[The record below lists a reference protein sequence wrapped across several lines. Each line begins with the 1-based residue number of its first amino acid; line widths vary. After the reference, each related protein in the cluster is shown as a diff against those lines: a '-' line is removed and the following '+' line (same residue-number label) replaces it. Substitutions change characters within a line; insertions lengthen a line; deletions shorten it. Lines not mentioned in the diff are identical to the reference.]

1 MNIDEEKLMAFADG
15 ELSEAE
21 RAEIERALASDAA
34 LRARVAAH
42 TRLRER
48 LSAAFDGTLEESV
61 PTRLLTALEAAPRAG
76 GEIVDL
82 AERRAR
88 RWSAREFAAI
98 AASLAAGLVIGVG
111 VMNARAPMIAA
122 SEGGLVARGALARA
136 LDSQLAADAPGAV
149 RIGLSFRAQDGG
161 YCRTFELTRAAA
173 SGLAC
178 READR
183 WAVVMTAAG
192 EGTGEV
198 RMAAASA
205 AVLQVVEGMIE
216 GQPLDADE
224 EARVRD
230 AGWR

>member
-42 TRLRER
+42 RRLREK
-48 LSAAFDGTLEESV
+48 LSAAFDGTLEEPV
-61 PTRLLTALEAAPRAG
+61 PTRLLTALAPRPG

-136 LDSQLAADAPGAV
+136 LDAQLAADVPGPV

-178 READR
+178 RETDR

-216 GQPLDADE
+216 GEPLDADG
-224 EARVRD
+224 EARARD